1 MVLYGHRRKMI
12 NSFIKLKTIIFS
24 LVIVLYGCG
33 GSGSD
38 SASPILVLGDTY
50 DEKAGDIFTT
60 TTTMNINY
68 SDGQVAN
75 VTSVDVSTYSQ
86 VDAIPSNYNYSNAIS
101 GPYLLETKHDDGVLD
116 GLEYMTLSGDTIID
130 DDLEF
135 YRNVEYTTESGV
147 EEPENIYIGDKF
159 SLYRNAILFD
169 TQTNVE
175 AGYEITNMDFTVISQ
190 EMVSVPAGTF
200 NAVKISFSSTA
211 TVSKNNNVDTVSGTG
226 YGWFD
231 SESGYMLKMTMDA
244 DMTLGE
250 QNISAS
256 ITAET
261 VLESYFIS
269 PSTASGIVVET
280 TPLDTVTNS
289 GIKPNTV
296 LSALVN
302 SIRNVH

>member
-1 MVLYGHRRKMI
+1 MI
-12 NSFIKLKTIIFS
+12 NNFTKLKTIIFS

-38 SASPILVLGDTY
+38 SSSPILVLGATY

-175 AGYEITNMDFTVISQ
+175 AGYEITNMDLTVISQ

-244 DMTLGE
+244 DMTLDE

-256 ITAET
+256 VTAET